1 MKKYLFILIILITSC
16 LLSAQSEIDSLQ
28 ILLAK
33 HKTADTVKVNLLNDI
48 AWEYFSKSEFEKQL
62 NFAQK
67 AYNLAL
73 ELDYKKGEIKS
84 LNYMGHYYKTKP
96 DYTLALE
103 YFQKTLKVS
112 EEIDDKKEVAR
123 SYERIGSIY
132 FEHGNYTSALEYFQ
146 KSLKI
151 SEKTADR
158 NGISGRYIDIGKIYR
173 FQGDYTKALEY
184 YQKSLKI
191 REELGNK
198 IGISE
203 CYNNI
208 GIIYSIQG
216 NYSKALEYYQ
226 KSLKID
232 EELGDK
238 SGISAC
244 YNNIGIIYKNQGNY
258 PKASE
263 YYQKSLKIGEEL
275 GDKSGNS
282 ITYNNIGN
290 IYKYQG
296 DYDNA
301 LKYHQK
307 SLKIQ
312 KELDDKSGISATY
325 NNIGEI
331 YSLHGDYPIAY
342 KYYQKSLK
350 ISIKIGDKYS
360 ETYSY
365 FGLGS
370 LYLEQKRTKEAYNY
384 SKKAYTL
391 AEEIGNAELI
401 KKSSEILAKSSEALG
416 RYKEAY
422 KTYVVFKTM
431 NDSLFNEENLKKI
444 TDLEY
449 QYKYEKEKQA
459 IELEQQKKDALNEK
473 EIEKQAAVR
482 NWIIAAFFLM
492 MLLAFYIFRSYRIKL
507 KSNLILRK
515 QKDEIQDK
523 NKQLK
528 SLADQLQQMDQVKSN
543 FFANISHEF
552 RTPLTL
558 VISPLKKLLDDS
570 KYPGLRKTFNLM
582 LRNAQRQLTL
592 VDQLLDLSKIEIK
605 KMKLQASL
613 ASLNKFT
620 KVMIS
625 SFHSLAEEMSIRLI
639 FIEEEK
645 NIEIY
650 FDQDK
655 LHKIISNLVSNAF
668 KFTPPKGT
676 ISVIIGKVE
685 TASRDNNRNYVKLIV
700 QDNGIGIPEEYIE
713 HIFDRFYQVDSSAT
727 RRFEGTGIGLALTKE
742 LVELH
747 HGEIMVHSKTNKGT
761 EFIVHLPLGKD
772 HLTEDEIIDATVGVK
787 QLIYDFDDSSQ
798 HFEDEDSLP
807 PENISKNAPMILI
820 VEDNQDMRNYIG
832 ESLYDGYNLIEAKD
846 GEQGFDQAIKHIPDL
861 IISDVMMPGMDG
873 FELTKK
879 LKEDISTSH
888 IPIILLTAK
897 AGDESKIIGLETGAD
912 AYVNKPFNT
921 KELLVRAKNLI
932 EQRQKLREKFKKNI
946 TIDPSEV
953 TVTSVDEDF
962 LRKAAGIV
970 EKHMDNPEFSVEQ
983 FSIEMSMDRNNLFRK
998 LKKIINQ
1005 SSSQFIRTIRLKRA
1019 AQLLQQKTAP
1029 IGEIAY
1035 MVGFDK
1041 PSYFT
1046 ECFKKQFGVTPSEF
1060 GGE

>member
-1 MKKYLFILIILITSC
+1 MKKHLCIFIILLATK
-16 LLSAQSEIDSLQ
+16 LLFAQSEIDSLQ
-28 ILLAK
+28 LLLAK

-48 AWEYFSKSEFEKQL
+48 AHEFSL
-62 NFAQK
+62 NS
-67 AYNLAL
+67 
-73 ELDYKKGEIKS
+73 DYEKS
-84 LNYMGHYYKTKP
+84 LKYANKALKLANNISFAKGKAESLNSIGICYMSQGVY
-96 DYTLALE
+96 A
-103 YFQKTLKVS
+103 
-112 EEIDDKKEVAR
+112 
-123 SYERIGSIY
+123 
-132 FEHGNYTSALEYFQ
+132 SALEYFQ

-151 SEKTADR
+151 SKKLIDK
-158 NGISGRYIDIGKIYR
+158 NGISRIYVEIGTIYR
-173 FQGDYTKALEY
+173 FQGDFSKALEY
-184 YQKSLKI
+184 HRKALKI

-198 IGISE
+198 SGISNS
-203 CYNNI
+203 YNNI

-216 NYSKALEYYQ
+216 DYPKALEYFQ
-226 KSLKID
+226 KSLKIR
-232 EELGDK
+232 EELGIK
-238 SGISAC
+238 SEISSC
-244 YNNIGIIYKNQGNY
+244 YNNIGIVYKNQGNY

-263 YYQKSLKIGEEL
+263 YYKKALKIHEEL
-275 GDKSGNS
+275 SDKNGIS
-282 ITYNNIGN
+282 IAYNNIGN

-296 DYDNA
+296 DYHKA
-301 LKYHQK
+301 LEYHKK

-312 KELDDKSGISATY
+312 EELSDKNGISISY

-331 YSLHGDYPIAY
+331 YSLQGDYPKAY

-365 FGLGS
+365 SGLSS
-370 LYLEQKRTKEAYNY
+370 LFFKHKKTKEAYNY
-384 SKKAYTL
+384 SKKAYKL

-401 KKSSEILAKSSEALG
+401 KKSSEILAESSRALG
-416 RYKEAY
+416 LYKEAY
-422 KTYVVFKTM
+422 DAHVVFKTM
-431 NDSLFNEENLKKI
+431 NDSLFNENNIKKL
-444 TDLEY
+444 TATEFK
-449 QYKYEKEKQA
+449 YKYEKEKEIA
-459 IELEQQKKDALNEK
+459 TKEQEKKDAISIKEK
-473 EIEKQAAVR
+473 EKQAAVR

-492 MLLAFYIFRSYRIKL
+492 MLLAFYIYRSYRIKL
-507 KSNLILRK
+507 KSNRILRS
-515 QKDEIQDK
+515 QKAEIQNK

-528 SLADQLQQMDQVKSN
+528 NLADQLQQMDQVKSN

-558 VISPLKKLLDDS
+558 IISPLKKLLDDS
-570 KYPGLRKTFNLM
+570 KNSGLRKTFNLM

-605 KMKLQASL
+605 KMKLQAGL

-620 KVMIS
+620 KAMIS
-625 SFHSLAEEMSIRLI
+625 SFHSLAEERSIRLI

-676 ISVIIGKVE
+676 ISVIVGIGDDTNENKE
-685 TASRDNNRNYVKLIV
+685 QNYAKLIV
-700 QDNGIGIPEEYIE
+700 QDTGIGIPEDYIE

-727 RRFEGTGIGLALTKE
+727 RRYEGTGIGLALTKE

-747 HGEIMVHSKTNKGT
+747 HGEIIVNSKKDIGT
-761 EFIVHLPLGKD
+761 EFIVRLPLGKD
-772 HLTEDEIIDATVGVK
+772 HLTKDEIVDSTERVEH
-787 QLIYDFDDSSQ
+787 LIYDFDDSSQ
-798 HFEDEDSLP
+798 YFESEDAP
-807 PENISKNAPMILI
+807 PQENISKTAPMILV
-820 VEDNQDMRNYIG
+820 VEDNQDMREYIG
-832 ESLYDGYNLIEAKD
+832 ESLHDVYNLIEAED
-846 GEQGFDQAIKHIPDL
+846 GGQGFNQAIKHTPDL

-879 LKEDISTSH
+879 LKQDIRTSH
-888 IPIILLTAK
+888 IPVILLTAK
-897 AGDESKIIGLETGAD
+897 AGEESKIKGLETGAD

-962 LRKAAGIV
+962 LRKAAAIV
-970 EKHMDNPEFSVEQ
+970 EKHMDDPEFSVEQ
-983 FSIEMSMDRNNLFRK
+983 FSNEMSMDRNNLFRK
-998 LKKIINQ
+998 LKKLINQ

-1019 AQLLQQKTAP
+1019 AQLLKQKAAP
-1029 IGEIAY
+1029 VSEIAY
-1035 MVGFDK
+1035 MVGFEK
-1041 PSYFT
+1041 PSYFS
-1046 ECFKKQFGVTPSEF
+1046 ESFKKEFGVSPSEYE
-1060 GGE
+1060 GE